1 MERLELTAERRT
13 VAGKAVKELRRQG
26 LVPAVIYG
34 HGFEPQS
41 VQLDARALRRTLT
54 QAGGSHL
61 ITITIAGAGEPAV
74 ALAREVQRDPITG
87 ELLHVDFY
95 RVRMTERIRTEIP
108 LVIAGESPVV
118 EMKEGLLL
126 QGLSAVEV
134 ECLPGDLV
142 DAILVDVSGLDR
154 LDTSL
159 HVRDLVLPP
168 GIEVLT
174 DPDEMVVRVV
184 PLAEREEEL
193 EAPVAEVT
201 EVEVVG
207 RRPKAEEEA
216 EEE

>member
-1 MERLELTAERRT
+1 MERVELTAERRT
-13 VAGKAVKELRRQG
+13 VTGKAVRGLRRQG
-26 LVPAVIYG
+26 IVPAVIYG
-34 HGFEPQS
+34 HGFEPQN
-41 VQLDARALRRTLT
+41 VQVNTRALRRALA

-61 ITITIAGAGEPAV
+61 LSIMIAGMDEPAV
-74 ALAREVQRDPITG
+74 ALTRAVQRDALTG

-108 LVIAGESPVV
+108 LLIVGESPVV
-118 EMKEGLLL
+118 EQKEGLLL
-126 QGLSAVEV
+126 QGLAAVEV

-142 DAILVDVSGLDR
+142 DSIPVDISRLVR

-184 PLAEREEEL
+184 PLVEREEEL
-193 EAPVAEVT
+193 EAPVVEAG

-207 RRPKAEEEA
+207 RRARAAEEA